1 MSPSGSRANWSLELP
16 LLLAIFLDLVGFS
29 MLIPDMQTR
38 LEAFGA
44 SGVVIGAVLSVYFV
58 VQILVS
64 PLWGK
69 VSDRIGR
76 KPVLV
81 ISGALSCASLVMYA
95 FADTTSWILVSRVL
109 AGFAAANV
117 VVAQAY
123 IADITTE
130 ERRMTAMGRVGGS
143 TMAGTIVGPAVGGI
157 LAALGG
163 NYLLGLVAATAAGLG
178 AMWILLAVPHRPP
191 TATGRPWGRVFL
203 DFSLLKE
210 VPAVRPLMLLG
221 ATAWFSLACLEGTF
235 GRLLKAIWGYGE
247 MEFGWIFS
255 YESLLGVI
263 VQAVLLGWLAARMA
277 PRALLRL
284 GYLLQG
290 IGLAVTPLAP
300 NLLALFGASTL
311 YAFGGGVASPTL
323 ATLSSQVTPEHRQG
337 EMFGL
342 FQSARSFG
350 FIFGPILG
358 GRLFDTLP
366 AAPYWLAG
374 FVAIVVGLS
383 VSVATGA
390 PTHPRGND

>member
-1 MSPSGSRANWSLELP
+1 MSVGGTRASWTLELP

-38 LEAFGA
+38 LETFGA
-44 SGVVIGAVLSVYFV
+44 SGVIIGAVLSVYFV
-58 VQILVS
+58 IQILVS

-81 ISGALSCASLVMYA
+81 ISGMLSSASLVMYA
-95 FADTTSWILVSRVL
+95 FAEGTAWILASRVL
-109 AGFAAANV
+109 AGLAAANV

-130 ERRMTAMGRVGGS
+130 ERRTAAMGRVGGA
-143 TMAGTIVGPAVGGI
+143 TMAGTIVGPAIGGF
-157 LAALGG
+157 LAAAGG
-163 NYLLGLVAATAAGLG
+163 NYLLGMVAAAAAGLG
-178 AMWILLAVPHRPP
+178 AIWILLAVPHRPP

-203 DFSLLKE
+203 DFSLLAD

-235 GRLLKAIWGYGE
+235 GRLLKAVWGFGE
-247 MEFGWIFS
+247 VEFGWIFS
-255 YESLLGVI
+255 YESLLGVV
-263 VQAVLLGWLAARMA
+263 VQAFLLGWFTARMA
-277 PRALLRL
+277 PGILLRV

-300 NLLALFGASTL
+300 NLLGLFGASTL
-311 YAFGGGVASPTL
+311 YAFGGGLATPTL
-323 ATLSSQVTPEHRQG
+323 ATLSSRVTPEHRQG

-342 FQSARSFG
+342 FQSARAFG

-358 GRLFDTLP
+358 GRLFDWSP
-366 AAPYWLAG
+366 VAPYWLAG

-383 VSVATGA
+383 VPVVTRSSSET
-390 PTHPRGND
+390 RGGQ